1 MKPGEIKSKGQRK
14 MTMYV
19 YSTNGEPRGFVF
31 ETTIYGM
38 DGAPLGR
45 IVGPRVHRFDGAYAG
60 EWFHQMVV
68 DRPTARPRFL
78 PAVAMP
84 ARKSAAPSTCSRRGV
99 AEYFNY
105 ADAFDRLLDRESGE
119 LLEAEE

>member
-1 MKPGEIKSKGQRK
+1 

-19 YSTNGEPRGFVF
+19 YSTDGEARGFVF
-31 ETTIYGM
+31 ETTIFGM

-68 DRPTARPRFL
+68 DRPTARPRSL
-78 PAVAMP
+78 PSIPVP
-84 ARKSAAPSTCSRRGV
+84 ERKSPAPATCRRRSV
-99 AEYFNY
+99 AEYGNY
-105 ADAFDRLLDRESGE
+105 RDAFDRLLTSPAAGA
-119 LLEAEE
+119 LFEAAE